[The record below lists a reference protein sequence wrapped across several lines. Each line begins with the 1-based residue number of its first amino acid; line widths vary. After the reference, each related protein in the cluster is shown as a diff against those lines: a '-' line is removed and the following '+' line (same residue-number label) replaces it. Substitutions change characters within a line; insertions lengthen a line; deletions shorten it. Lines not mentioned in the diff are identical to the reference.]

1 MVHDLTKLHFLVRK
15 NIKTS
20 YIVYD
25 AAVFLREIYPI
36 FMLNAITI
44 VVVQCCVQNMS

>member
-20 YIVYD
+20 YIYD

-44 VVVQCCVQNMS
+44 VVVHCCIQNMS